1 MVRRPV
7 ASGAMATPTD
17 ERSAPERPARAGAA
31 TVTEIRKDDGRL
43 LLVYRW
49 PAPADAPR

>member
-1 MVRRPV
+1 
-7 ASGAMATPTD
+7 MAEPLRT
-17 ERSAPERPARAGAA
+17 RPAQAGEAI
-31 TVTEIRKDDGRL
+31 VTEIRREDGRL

>member
-1 MVRRPV
+1 
-7 ASGAMATPTD
+7 MATPTD
-17 ERSAPERPARAGAA
+17 DPSPPERPAQAGEATRPARAGEG
-31 TVTEIRKDDGRL
+31 TVTEIRKEDGRL

>member
-1 MVRRPV
+1 
-7 ASGAMATPTD
+7 MAEPPST
-17 ERSAPERPARAGAA
+17 RPAQAGEA

-49 PAPADAPR
+49 PPPADAPR